1 LLDFTSVLY
10 LGMSHPHRA
19 LRSWRQLTTG
29 RPVAL
34 QSPAAAERVADD
46 LARLTGFEKATM
58 GPSST
63 HLYWDIFE
71 VLSGEGIAIFV
82 DDGTY
87 PIARWGV
94 ERAAAKGIRST
105 VFPKHDPRALRAA
118 LDRGVGDGARPV
130 VATDALCPLTGRP
143 APLPEYARL
152 VRRHGGFL
160 VVDDTQGLGLL
171 GRTPS
176 PDRPYGLGGGGT
188 LAWFGLSG
196 PDVIVISSLAK
207 GFGVPIAM
215 IGSGRRTIERF
226 KALSQTRV
234 HCSPPSIAA
243 IHAVENALRMNA
255 ILGSALR
262 SRLLGLVRLFRAG
275 LRAIGLAAHGGLF
288 PFQTLRTKHGED
300 VGAIHTSLLRQ
311 GIRTLLHQARPR
323 RDVLLSF
330 VITAPHTA
338 SDIAR
343 ALQALRARHDFFG
356 ESIATPP
363 NECPMNQG
371 VKP

>member
-1 LLDFTSVLY
+1 MESVMLDFTSVLY
-10 LGMSHPHRA
+10 LGMRHPHAA
-19 LRSWRQLTTG
+19 LRPWRQLTTG

-46 LARLTGFEKATM
+46 LARLTGLEQATM

-63 HLYWDIFE
+63 HLFWDIFE
-71 VLSGEGIAIFV
+71 VLSGHGIAIFV

-143 APLPEYARL
+143 APLPEYARM

-171 GRTPS
+171 GRAPS
-176 PDRPYGLGGGGT
+176 PDRPYGMGGGGT

-196 PDVIVISSLAK
+196 PDVIVVSSLAK

-243 IHAVENALRMNA
+243 IHAAENALRMNA

-262 SRLLGLVRLFRAG
+262 SRLIGLVRLFRAG

-288 PFQTLRTKHGED
+288 PFQTLRTKHGD
-300 VGAIHTSLLRQ
+300 DAGAIHTSLLRQ
-311 GIRTLLHQARPR
+311 GIRTVLHRARPR
-323 RDVLLSF
+323 QDVLLSF
-330 VITAPHTA
+330 VITAPHTP
-338 SDIAR
+338 SDIIR
-343 ALQALRARHDFFG
+343 ALGALRDWNDLSG
-356 ESIATPP
+356 ESMATAAP
-363 NECPMNQG
+363 
-371 VKP
+371 